1 MSATPDVP
9 RRERLQ
15 RSELAVPAT
24 SERFFVKACASDAD
38 VVFLDLEDA
47 VAIRL
52 KDEAR
57 HRAIEAI
64 NGLDWGDRTLA
75 VRINGLDTPWALRD
89 LVDVVGQCPRL
100 DLVLLPKAG
109 SAFDVRGGMIDD
121 CGHWIPGTPRTDR
134 RRDVALPR
142 ISPTRRAAQG
152 EFR

>member
-1 MSATPDVP
+1 MSATPTVP

-24 SERFFVKACASDAD
+24 SERFFAKACASEAD

-75 VRINGLDTPWALRD
+75 VRINGL
-89 LVDVVGQCPRL
+89 
-100 DLVLLPKAG
+100 
-109 SAFDVRGGMIDD
+109 
-121 CGHWIPGTPRTDR
+121 
-134 RRDVALPR
+134 
-142 ISPTRRAAQG
+142 TRRGRCATWSTSSASARAWTWCCCRRPAA
-152 EFR
+152 RSTCASSTMC

>member
-89 LVDVVGQCPRL
+89 LVD
-100 DLVLLPKAG
+100 
-109 SAFDVRGGMIDD
+109 D
-121 CGHWIPGTPRTDR
+121 CGHWIPEEHPERITDEMSR
-134 RRDVALPR
+134 FL
-142 ISPTRRAAQG
+142 
-152 EFR
+152 E